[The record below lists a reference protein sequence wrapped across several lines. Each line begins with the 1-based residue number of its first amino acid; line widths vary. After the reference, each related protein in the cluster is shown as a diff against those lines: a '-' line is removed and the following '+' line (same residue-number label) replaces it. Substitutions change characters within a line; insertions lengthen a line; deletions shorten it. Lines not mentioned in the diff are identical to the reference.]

1 VTPFWHPLS
10 TLLLTDPV
18 AFATPSVLRFLARAS
33 GSVELVYAG
42 DRMWPSARHGDRV
55 TVRLWTGGSL
65 ARGTPVVACDR
76 GVPELLRVDGHKA
89 GGDVVLRGDADPG
102 EAVRLA
108 VREILGV
115 AELPARSST
124 AAGRVRRRALVDLR
138 EALGPGAGALA
149 DPADSVQDK
158 YENQAP
164 MYALLDAETQIDPGL
179 LALLRERAPSRG
191 SILVA
196 GSGTGRE
203 CFALARDGW
212 TVRGVDFSA
221 AMTERARRA
230 AEGEGLPV
238 EFETGDLR
246 NHRETGGSLDAILFT
261 PDVYSFVPGERAR
274 TALLRE
280 MRGWLRPGGVVFL
293 SPRWVTR
300 GYERWI
306 LTLSWIRRGVGR
318 GRGWGASHTRYIGT
332 DGELRR
338 SFIQLFTFGQ
348 IRREAERAGFTVGPR
363 RQGYV
368 ELV

>member
-1 VTPFWHPLS
+1 MTPFWHPLS

-18 AFATPSVLRFLARAS
+18 AFATPSVLRFLAQAS
-33 GSVELVYAG
+33 GSVELIYAG
-42 DRMWPSARHGDRV
+42 DRMWPSVRHGDRF

-65 ARGTPVVACDR
+65 ARGTPVVACEG
-76 GVPELLRVDGHKA
+76 GVPELLRVAEHDAKGA
-89 GGDVVLRGDADPG
+89 VILRGDADPG
-102 EAVRLA
+102 LAVRLA
-108 VREILGV
+108 AGEIV
-115 AELPARSST
+115 AIAELPTRESSR
-124 AAGRVRRRALVDLR
+124 ALRAPRRLLVDLR
-138 EALGPGAGALA
+138 EALGPGAGAHA

-164 MYALLDAETQIDPGL
+164 MYAILDGETRLDPGL

-230 AEGEGLPV
+230 AQEESLRV

-246 NHRETGGSLDAILFT
+246 EHREASGSLDAILFT
-261 PDVYSFVPGERAR
+261 PDVYSFVPGEDAR
-274 TALLRE
+274 TTLLRK

-338 SFIQLFTFGQ
+338 SFIQLFTVGQ
-348 IRREAERAGFTVGPR
+348 IRQEAERAGFTVGPR
-363 RQGYV
+363 RHGYV